1 MAGEME
7 DLGAVIT
14 AQQFSSIKTHSTEVL
29 ILNCIDFLSNW
40 RFLCDGGTIGE
51 LLIDR
56 WSICRR
62 RFYLSCSLGY
72 EKFSVIW
79 VLLFGFQ
86 SFRWTTFIYLEERK
100 IWDNTIIT
108 FIYKH
113 RTAAVICSKKKKPL
127 VSLHWTLLQWTAG
140 FGRPR
145 LSSALASGR
154 PGQVISSTYH
164 CVIAQREMYRSH
176 VTDTRYKIF
185 DMTLFALHGN
195 CRLCGFRCNFY
206 GKQLKKNQENSFF
219 FPIQIPISFCGKKST
234 FKTLGKWQ
242 NIKLLKIYCTVIL
255 ELVPITHAAT
265 PEQGFRS
272 VSSSLSYVCNLT
284 NNLSC

>member
-1 MAGEME
+1 MEVPLVSFWSTDGASAGGDFICPAAWVMRNFLSSE
-7 DLGAVIT
+7 
-14 AQQFSSIKTHSTEVL
+14 FSSSDFSPSGEPPL
-29 ILNCIDFLSNW
+29 FILKKEKSGITQSSLSY
-40 RFLCDGGTIGE
+40 I
-51 LLIDR
+51 
-56 WSICRR
+56 SIEQQQ
-62 RFYLSCSLGY
+62 LS
-72 EKFSVIW
+72 SV
-79 VLLFGFQ
+79 
-86 SFRWTTFIYLEERK
+86 
-100 IWDNTIIT
+100 
-108 FIYKH
+108 
-113 RTAAVICSKKKKPL
+113 KKKTTL

-284 NNLSC
+284 NNLGC

>member
-113 RTAAVICSKKKKPL
+113 RTAAVIFSKKKKKKHWFLYTELFFRGQRGL
-127 VSLHWTLLQWTAG
+127 VGLGSAQHW
-140 FGRPR
+140 PVV
-145 LSSALASGR
+145 
-154 PGQVISSTYH
+154 GQV
-164 CVIAQREMYRSH
+164 
-176 VTDTRYKIF
+176 K
-185 DMTLFALHGN
+185 
-195 CRLCGFRCNFY
+195 
-206 GKQLKKNQENSFF
+206 SF
-219 FPIQIPISFCGKKST
+219 PPHT
-234 FKTLGKWQ
+234 
-242 NIKLLKIYCTVIL
+242 TVL
-255 ELVPITHAAT
+255 
-265 PEQGFRS
+265 
-272 VSSSLSYVCNLT
+272 
-284 NNLSC
+284 